1 MDDRRA
7 REVVEA
13 KGFNPALR
21 RLARERAPH
30 PVAAYRIDDSRHDHR
45 VDEIALELDALRDR
59 ARYDRRGCRGEHRL
73 EEEKRPVPD
82 AFAGRERRHPE
93 ASPAEPAP
101 ELRCAEHK
109 RRAEDVEAERASRE
123 VHQVLHHDVRGVLCT
138 GEAGLDEREARLHRK
153 DEYAGDEGPDYVQ
166 VGLDFWC
173 CYC

>member
-13 KGFNPALR
+13 KGFNPSLR

-73 EEEKRPVPD
+73 EEEERPVPD
-82 AFAGRERRHPE
+82 SFAGRERRHPE

-109 RRAEDVEAERASRE
+109 RRAEDVESTSAKPACIVKTSMPAMRVQTTFRLVWTSGAAIADGSIWFF
-123 VHQVLHHDVRGVLCT
+123 LFDFKDK
-138 GEAGLDEREARLHRK
+138 GLTT
-153 DEYAGDEGPDYVQ
+153 
-166 VGLDFWC
+166 
-173 CYC
+173 